1 MPYKKRAPTAPFF
14 LHSLAS
20 ERSATAVIPAKASA
34 SALPAYAYAEFYN
47 PVAVT
52 VAVTVNVSDPP
63 EGKVEITIPLP

>member
-1 MPYKKRAPTAPFF
+1 MPYKKRAPSAPFF

-20 ERSATAVIPAKASA
+20 ERSATAVIPAKAG
-34 SALPAYAYAEFYN
+34 ALPACAYAEFYN